1 MTAVPSSSRAK
12 VIRTN
17 ESRSTSPRCFVP
29 RTALVNRLRAAG
41 TATVVSIAAPA
52 GYGKTT
58 LMSQWAGRDQRPFAR
73 MSLAA
78 CADDPRALLGC
89 VADALRRVV
98 PLDPAVVESLQSTR
112 KPISSDGLSRLGA
125 AFSEGS
131 EPYVLA
137 LDDVGHLRA
146 KQCTE
151 ALAVLA
157 EHVPTGSCLALASRH
172 EPPPLVARARARGL
186 LFELGTD
193 DLSFNPRE
201 ARLLLDA
208 EGIELGQEEELEL
221 LRKTEGWAAGL
232 YLAARAFHDGDGSPD
247 FLDSFGGDDRFVA
260 DYLRLECLSALRP
273 KELRFLTRSSVLKQ
287 FSAPLCDAVLER
299 QDSARVLEA
308 LERSRLFLVPLD
320 HRREWFR
327 FNRLFRELL
336 QAELARDEPQL
347 VAELNRRAADWCE
360 ENGFLDE
367 AIDHAE
373 AALDRN
379 RVARL
384 VSTAALP
391 SSCGSTA
398 NAERWFGRLNDPAIL
413 SQHPAAAVLGSLHH
427 ALRGRPLVARR
438 WAETAEAAARTVTL
452 PDGSASIEPWL
463 DVLRAAR
470 CQNGVEQMRIDAEAA
485 LNALPYDSSWVG
497 LALVA
502 LGAAQLLGGDGTA
515 ADLTFAHASTAAAG
529 VGDAQAQM
537 VALAERSLVAAD
549 REDFEAAQRLADD
562 ARSVGQE
569 FELQAHATSAIHLA
583 ASARAALRRGD
594 RGRAE
599 SELAQA
605 DLLVPLLT
613 YAIPWFS
620 AQTLLELARVRL
632 ALGQLDRG
640 RALLGQ
646 ADEIIRRSSHLGTPA
661 ELATCL
667 EARSAALAESQDC
680 TTSSL
685 TAGELRLLPY
695 LATHLSLSEIGG
707 ELSLSRNTIKTH
719 AVAIYRKLG
728 VSSRSAAV
736 ARAAEFNLV
745 EDTRPVAH
753 GRS

>member
-1 MTAVPSSSRAK
+1 
-12 VIRTN
+12 
-17 ESRSTSPRCFVP
+17 
-29 RTALVNRLRAAG
+29 
-41 TATVVSIAAPA
+41 
-52 GYGKTT
+52 
-58 LMSQWAGRDQRPFAR
+58 

-78 CADDPRALLGC
+78 CNDDPRVLLGC
-89 VADALRRVV
+89 VAAALDRIE
-98 PLDPAVVESLQSTR
+98 PLDPSVVESLQSTR
-112 KPISSDGLSRLGA
+112 KPISSDGLPRLGA
-125 AFSEGS
+125 ALSERS

-146 KQCTE
+146 KQCAE

-208 EGIELGQEEELEL
+208 EGIELGPEEELEL

-232 YLAARAFHDGDGSPD
+232 YLAARSFHDGDGSPD

-260 DYLRLECLSALRP
+260 DYLRLECLSTLRP

-287 FSAPLCDAVLER
+287 FSASLCDAVLER

-327 FNRLFRELL
+327 YNRLFRGLL

-347 VAELNRRAADWCE
+347 VPELNRRAADWCE
-360 ENGFLDE
+360 ENSFLDE

-373 AALDRN
+373 AALDRD

-391 SSCGSTA
+391 SACGSTA

-413 SQHPAAAVLGSLHH
+413 SQNPAAAVLGSLHH

-438 WAETAEAAARTVTL
+438 WADTAEAAARTVTL

-470 CQNGVEQMRIDAEAA
+470 CQNGVDQMRIDAESA
-485 LNALPYDSSWVG
+485 LKTLPYDSIWVG

-502 LGAAQLLGGDGTA
+502 LGAAQLLGGDDIA
-515 ADLTFAHASTAAAG
+515 ADLTLAHASTAAAG
-529 VGDAQAQM
+529 VRDAQAQM
-537 VALAERSLVAAD
+537 VALAERSLLAAN
-549 REDFEAAQRLADD
+549 REDFETAQRLADD
-562 ARSVGQE
+562 ARSVAQE
-569 FELQAHATSAIHLA
+569 FELQTHATSAIHLA
-583 ASARAALRRGD
+583 ASARVALRRGD
-594 RGRAE
+594 RGRAQ
-599 SELAQA
+599 SDLAQA

-620 AQTLLELARVRL
+620 AQTLLELARIRL

-646 ADEIIRRSSHLGTPA
+646 ADEIVRRSSYLGTLA

-753 GRS
+753 RRS